1 MSLVCVKRSGA
12 ARWGRHGRARSARN
26 VSRYE
31 RGQRPQFDP
40 LRRGTGQGRGGMRY
54 LGLSYMLSS
63 RDSRLRVRWGSSMA
77 SCRALAKHRSD
88 RRSCACCVVS
98 LREARVILLV
108 IEDRSASGDRYKSG
122 KGAPV
127 IHLTDCVSCL
137 HHLLQGFSRAC
148 LVRAPEPR

>member
-1 MSLVCVKRSGA
+1 MCVKRSGA
-12 ARWGRHGRARSARN
+12 AWWGRHGRARNELATLRE
-26 VSRYE
+26 SRE
-31 RGQRPQFDP
+31 GSSRFDP

-63 RDSRLRVRWGSSMA
+63 RDPRLRVRWGSSMA

-98 LREARVILLV
+98 LREARVVLLV

-122 KGAPV
+122 MGAPV

-137 HHLLQGFSRAC
+137 HHLLRGFSRAC

>member
-1 MSLVCVKRSGA
+1 MCVKWSGA
-12 ARWGRHGRARSARN
+12 AWWGRHGRARSSRN
-26 VSRYE
+26 ELATLRE
-31 RGQRPQFDP
+31 RAAQRPRFDP

-122 KGAPV
+122 MGAPV

-137 HHLLQGFSRAC
+137 HHLLRGFSRAC